1 MERERKKEKEG
12 KERIL
17 IIQERTKEQSE
28 EITRGECPGSRPV
41 KQRATER
48 GQ

>member
-1 MERERKKEKEG
+1 MERERKKKKEG

-17 IIQERTKEQSE
+17 SIQERDKEQRE
-28 EITRGECPGSRPV
+28 GITRGEFLGPRLV